1 MRPFQMTTKS
11 WQIDR
16 RTLLKGA
23 GISLALPLMEAM
35 ASKADKTR
43 IPNRSCF
50 MFFPNGVSLPPES
63 HKAHKDWHWFPSGDG
78 GDYKFTKSL
87 APLAPHRNEI
97 SILQGLSHPLS
108 RKIVGHNTADVFL
121 TGADISG
128 TYNNSISI
136 DQVIARETE
145 KHTRIPSLV
154 LSSDNGIG
162 YTARTGTLSFNK
174 SGHPIPADAEPRRIF
189 NRLFGTPQ
197 GESLP
202 DQRSRLKNKGSML
215 DYLLEDTSKL
225 ARKLGNYDKRKLD
238 EYLTSIREVEQQ
250 VDRTEA
256 WLEVAK
262 PHVDPMNVNL
272 MAGTDDP
279 AEFIRTI
286 YDLMAL
292 AFQTDSTRVATYQ
305 IAREDSQG
313 VGDKFPQAIG
323 LGGHHGLSHGT
334 RKENGYEKWGQYDE
348 FLSQQFSY
356 FLSKL
361 KSVEEGGA
369 TLLDRTMI
377 LYGCGTSTTH
387 NANNYPIVLAGG
399 AKCGFNHGAMHRFTD
414 ETPFANTHLTIA
426 QKMGL
431 KINQFADSTGTLSN
445 LIL

>member
-1 MRPFQMTTKS
+1 MKRKT
-11 WQIDR
+11 WHLDR

-35 ASKADKTR
+35 AKKNDESIT
-43 IPNRSCF
+43 PNRSCF
-50 MFFPNGVSLPPES
+50 LFFPNGVSLPPET
-63 HKAHKDWHWFPSGDG
+63 HEAHQDWHWFPFGEG
-78 GDYKFTKSL
+78 RDYLFTKPL
-87 APLAPHRNEI
+87 APLVPYRDQI

-121 TGADISG
+121 TGADISR
-128 TYNNSISI
+128 TYNNTISV
-136 DQVIARETE
+136 DQLIARETG
-145 KHTRIPSLV
+145 KYTRIPSLV

-174 SGHPIPADAEPRRIF
+174 SGQPIPADAKPRRIF
-189 NRLFGTPQ
+189 NRLFGTPE

-215 DYLLEDTSKL
+215 DYLLEDTAKL
-225 ARKLGNYDKRKLD
+225 ARKLGNYDRRKLD

-262 PHVDPMNVNL
+262 PNVDPKHINL

-286 YDLMAL
+286 YDLMVL

-305 IAREDSQG
+305 LAREDSQG
-313 VGDKFPQAIG
+313 VGDKFPQALG
-323 LGGHHGLSHGT
+323 LGSHHGLSHGT
-334 RKENGYEKWGQYDE
+334 RKENGFVRWGQYDE

-361 KSVEEGGA
+361 QSVSEGDA

-387 NANNYPIVLAGG
+387 NANNYPIILAGG
-399 AKCGFNHGAMHRFTD
+399 GQCGINHGALHRYTD
-414 ETPFANTHLTIA
+414 ETPFANTHFTIA
-426 QKMGL
+426 RKMGL
-431 KINQFADSTGTLSN
+431 RINNFADSTG
-445 LIL
+445 ILTELTS

>member
-1 MRPFQMTTKS
+1 MANKS
-11 WQIDR
+11 WHLDR

-35 ASKADKTR
+35 AQKGNTTDLPHR
-43 IPNRSCF
+43 CCF
-50 MFFPNGVSLPPES
+50 LFFPNGVSLPPEK
-63 HKAHKDWHWFPSGDG
+63 HEAHQQWHWFPFGDG
-78 GDYKFTKSL
+78 RDYTFTRPL
-87 APLAPHRNEI
+87 APLEPYREQI

-121 TGADISG
+121 TGADISR
-128 TYNNSISI
+128 TYNNAISV
-136 DQVIARETE
+136 DQVIARETG
-145 KHTRIPSLV
+145 KQTRIPSLV

-174 SGHPIPADAEPRRIF
+174 SGQPIPADAEPRRIF
-189 NRLFGTPQ
+189 NRLFGTPE
-197 GESLP
+197 GKSLS
-202 DQRSRLKNKGSML
+202 DQRSRLKNKASML
-215 DYLLEDTSKL
+215 DYLLEDTAKL

-262 PHVDPMNVNL
+262 PEVDPKNVNL

-286 YDLMAL
+286 YDLMVL

-313 VGDKFPQAIG
+313 VGDKFPQALG
-323 LGGHHGLSHGT
+323 LGSHHGLSHGT
-334 RKENGYEKWGQYDE
+334 RKAQGYEKWGQYDE
-348 FLSQQFSY
+348 FLSQQFGY
-356 FLSKL
+356 FLKKL
-361 KSVEEGGA
+361 TAVSEGDA

-399 AKCGFNHGAMHRFTD
+399 SKCGFKHGAIHRFTD
-414 ETPFANTHLTIA
+414 DTPFANTHLTIA
-426 QKMGL
+426 RKMGL
-431 KINQFADSTGTLSN
+431 KLNNFADSTDILSG
-445 LIL
+445 LVS